1 MKIVKKK
8 RFYDRVMKIIKKKLF
23 DDYDNKLVLAL
34 EKIVDD
40 NLVRECE
47 TKWKWDS
54 YGNLVR
60 EWEWDVASNIEREQ
74 NIKTANSCEM
84 GMECRR

>member
-8 RFYDRVMKIIKKKLF
+8 RFYDRIMKIVKKKLF
-23 DDYDNKLVLAL
+23 DDYDNKLVLAI

-47 TKWKWDS
+47 TKWKWES
-54 YGNLVR
+54 NAGNFVR
-60 EWEWDVASNIEREQ
+60 AWEWDVASNIERGT
-74 NIKTANSCEM
+74 NIKTANSCE
-84 GMECRR
+84 